1 MKVKLRRAGGD
12 GIKTVDINGEFIKL
26 DALLKYAGLAATGG
40 DAKLLIQD
48 GVVSLNGEACMMR
61 GKKIRN
67 GDVVRVPGGAV
78 RVVTTTSAPPE
89 Q

>member
-78 RVVTTTSAPPE
+78 RVVTSAAAPPE